1 MNWFKKKPKQ
11 TPRPTLPSKPVEYPT
26 GIAVRNEVGSYYR
39 IHSDGKRYRIPTR
52 AILDSW
58 LFTFVVDTTEAAL
71 KNYPIAL
78 TKIGFRDGTLLNN
91 IADGRLYLVSA
102 GRLRHVTSPAV
113 LERLGA
119 TRDDAVTVSD
129 AEINLM
135 KQGAEI
141 T

>member
-1 MNWFKKKPKQ
+1 
-11 TPRPTLPSKPVEYPT
+11 
-26 GIAVRNEVGSYYR
+26 
-39 IHSDGKRYRIPTR
+39 
-52 AILDSW
+52 
-58 LFTFVVDTTEAAL
+58 VDTTEVAL
-71 KNYPIAL
+71 SNYPVAYS
-78 TKIGFRDGTLLNN
+78 KAGFRDGTLLNN

-102 GRLRHVTSPAV
+102 GRLRHITSPAV

-119 TRDDAVTVSD
+119 TRDDAMTVSD